1 VARRLAENPDV
12 TVLLLE
18 AGGPDD
24 VPEAMRPQQWPL
36 NLGGATGIEKLRS
49 QHIEFGALSP
59 PPSKI
64 WIPKVRT
71 GQRSLWATPITRPLS
86 LRQQ

>member
-1 VARRLAENPDV
+1 VVAHRLAENPDV

-36 NLGGATGIEKLRS
+36 NLGGATGIEKPCS
-49 QHIEFGALSP
+49 HHMEFGALSP
-59 PPSKI
+59 PP
-64 WIPKVRT
+64 
-71 GQRSLWATPITRPLS
+71 
-86 LRQQ
+86 